1 MTYLTTAYEVQ
12 TIDAH
17 GAPEGEYRY
26 QPEHPTDEERYTPN
40 MKLIQRGEQDKLN
53 QIPPRFPAST
63 EYMRGYRAPC
73 AHYITEIQ
81 DDTAERS
88 HFLITLVHRQTEE
101 EKLVDLLTDAYGF
114 APIRNILNCHNYQN
128 WGVFEV
134 LDFDCPF

>member
-1 MTYLTTAYEVQ
+1 
-12 TIDAH
+12 
-17 GAPEGEYRY
+17 
-26 QPEHPTDEERYTPN
+26 
-40 MKLIQRGEQDKLN
+40 EQDKLN
-53 QIPPRFPAST
+53 QIPPCFPAST

-81 DDTAERS
+81 DETAERS
-88 HFLITLVHRQTEE
+88 HFLITLIHRQTGQ

-114 APIRNILNCHNYQN
+114 ATIRNILNCHNYAS